1 MGAEFQDWEVLL
13 HDSNAETP
21 LTAAEFSGEKP
32 TRFGGA
38 EDMSDSDSM
47 IKSDYFSLDNQGR
60 RVKTIPERDL
70 SEEEDS
76 VKSDNPSW
84 IDPSLENRHSG
95 VISGELW
102 SDSGSDRSDDRKFS
116 EFNLKTESGIAE
128 FLLGDEEMSGKN
140 RELESL
146 ESHVG
151 LAFEESEE
159 FQPQSKDWNNFL
171 SDSGGNIDQSGL
183 KVGKLEEEEGK
194 EHLEENKNLQIEE
207 TKVNAES
214 GSEVGDQR
222 KVVWWKVPFD
232 VLKYCMFKASPVWSF
247 SLAAAVMGFIILG
260 RKLYKMKRKSQSLH
274 LKVILNEK
282 VNSLRIYTANK
293 LDDEL
298 LILNFCLRLTNCF
311 TVKKFWKLLIVGFIV
326 LHICCHF
333 TWYINNLSENPVFF
347 FVVKHE
353 SSLIGMAL
361 VCC

>member
-1 MGAEFQDWEVLL
+1 MEGAVGAEFEDWEVLL

-38 EDMSDSDSM
+38 EDVSDSESM

-60 RVKTIPERDL
+60 RAKTVPERDL
-70 SEEEDS
+70 SEEEGS

-84 IDPSLENRHSG
+84 IDPSSENRHSR

-128 FLLGDEEMSGKN
+128 FLLGDEEMSGRN
-140 RELESL
+140 RKLESL

-159 FQPQSKDWNNFL
+159 IQPQSKDLNNFL
-171 SDSGGNIDQSGL
+171 SDSGG
-183 KVGKLEEEEGK
+183 EEEGK

-214 GSEVGDQR
+214 GSEVGDTR
-222 KVVWWKVPFD
+222 KVVWWKVSFD

-282 VNSLRIYTANK
+282 KGSPLKSRAAR
-293 LDDEL
+293 
-298 LILNFCLRLTNCF
+298 LNEAFS
-311 TVKKFWKLLIVGFIV
+311 IVRRVPVVRPALPGAG
-326 LHICCHF
+326 
-333 TWYINNLSENPVFF
+333 INPWPAMSM
-347 FVVKHE
+347 
-353 SSLIGMAL
+353 S
-361 VCC
+361 

>member
-1 MGAEFQDWEVLL
+1 MEGAVGAEFQDWEVLL

-21 LTAAEFSGEKP
+21 LTAAEFSGENP

-38 EDMSDSDSM
+38 EDVSDSDSM

-60 RVKTIPERDL
+60 RAKTIPERDL
-70 SEEEDS
+70 SEKEDS

-84 IDPSLENRHSG
+84 IDPSSENRHSR

-128 FLLGDEEMSGKN
+128 FLLGDEEMSGRN
-140 RELESL
+140 RELGSL

-159 FQPQSKDWNNFL
+159 IQPQSKDLNNFL
-171 SDSGGNIDQSGL
+171 SDSGG
-183 KVGKLEEEEGK
+183 EEEGK
-194 EHLEENKNLQIEE
+194 EHLEENKNLQIEG
-207 TKVNAES
+207 TKVSAES

-260 RKLYKMKRKSQSLH
+260 RKLYKLKRKSQSLH

-282 VNSLRIYTANK
+282 KGSPLKSRAAR
-293 LDDEL
+293 
-298 LILNFCLRLTNCF
+298 LNEAFS
-311 TVKKFWKLLIVGFIV
+311 IVRHVPVVRPALPGAG
-326 LHICCHF
+326 
-333 TWYINNLSENPVFF
+333 INPWPAMSM
-347 FVVKHE
+347 
-353 SSLIGMAL
+353 S
-361 VCC
+361 